1 MDPKILTMIML
12 LDVLIIILFII
23 LFQKENKIIR
33 LEKLL
38 KDQSELKK
46 DLKIIVENIDFLKEE
61 KKTLK
66 DVFFFK

>member
-1 MDPKILTMIML
+1 ML
-12 LDVLIIILFII
+12 FFLNILIIILF
-23 LFQKENKIIR
+23 LDLVKKENKIIR

>member
-1 MDPKILTMIML
+1 MEPRILISIML

-23 LFQKENKIIR
+23 LFQKENKILR

-46 DLKIIVENIDFLKEE
+46 DLKIIVENIDLLKDQ

-66 DVFFFK
+66 DVFFFR